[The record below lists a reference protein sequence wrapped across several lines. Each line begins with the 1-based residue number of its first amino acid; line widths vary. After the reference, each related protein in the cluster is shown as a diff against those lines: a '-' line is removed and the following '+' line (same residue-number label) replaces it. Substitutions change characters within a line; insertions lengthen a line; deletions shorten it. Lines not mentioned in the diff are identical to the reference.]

1 MIDIPSDA
9 IVLSQRASD
18 GRFVLFTNTDR
29 PADFPIP
36 WNGACLDTLGDA
48 HGILL
53 RCQEADGLDGW
64 APAELLTVVAERAM
78 AEFARRPAPLA
89 DRVHTLVERALRLEA
104 QRHLAPRPVDFR
116 SGSLTTDY
124 PWTEAHVAGLRLPLC
139 PDAVSQEEGVSPEQV
154 LMVLHQFYV
163 DLTRSPPADRT
174 LLSIRLAVSR
184 ALDTERRR
192 LAVLTGRP

>member
-1 MIDIPSDA
+1 M
-9 IVLSQRASD
+9 L
-18 GRFVLFTNTDR
+18 
-29 PADFPIP
+29 
-36 WNGACLDTLGDA
+36 
-48 HGILL
+48 
-53 RCQEADGLDGW
+53 
-64 APAELLTVVAERAM
+64 
-78 AEFARRPAPLA
+78 
-89 DRVHTLVERALRLEA
+89 
-104 QRHLAPRPVDFR
+104 FR
-116 SGSLTTDY
+116 SPPSTGSQSSGCLTTDY